1 MPMKL
6 LLLLKVKEPHL
17 NTLFGFEMF
26 PNLNCAHAE
35 NEEYKFQLSHSI
47 SIFGVRICSSI
58 SLFPKTTIYCKLNSY
73 LPLPLLQLF

>member
-6 LLLLKVKEPHL
+6 FLLLKVKEPHL

-26 PNLNCAHAE
+26 SNLNWAHAA

-47 SIFGVRICSSI
+47 FTVRICSSI
-58 SLFPKTTIYCKLNSY
+58 SLFLKMTIYCKLN
-73 LPLPLLQLF
+73 L